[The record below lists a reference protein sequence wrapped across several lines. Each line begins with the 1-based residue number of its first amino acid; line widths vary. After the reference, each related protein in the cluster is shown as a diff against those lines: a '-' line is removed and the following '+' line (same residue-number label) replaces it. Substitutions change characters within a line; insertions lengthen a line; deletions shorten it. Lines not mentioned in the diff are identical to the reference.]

1 MLRIALRRPY
11 QLVRCSTDLT
21 RPVVND
27 ELDLTPEIEQ
37 AKSIRELREIKSR
50 LESPNSDPSQEEE
63 RYFLKLKNIY
73 FSMSKLKKINLSDM
87 EILGYIHMKDERL
100 AFVDPER
107 ENYVV
112 SRLKPGKLLGFISI
126 QTLLLMTKTNQNWKD
141 IEDFVHQVP
150 LKNLKV
156 HFKVLG

>member
-1 MLRIALRRPY
+1 
-11 QLVRCSTDLT
+11 
-21 RPVVND
+21 
-27 ELDLTPEIEQ
+27 
-37 AKSIRELREIKSR
+37 
-50 LESPNSDPSQEEE
+50 
-63 RYFLKLKNIY
+63 
-73 FSMSKLKKINLSDM
+73 M

-126 QTLLLMTKTNQNWKD
+126 ETLLLMTKRNQNWKD
-141 IEDFVHQVP
+141 TDDFVHLVP